1 MIRTNLRYHRPDAPE
16 QVSEL
21 LSEHGDAAAVLGGG
35 TWLLP
40 LMNRGERTHEHVV
53 DLKGLGLEP
62 VVATANGF
70 ALAATATYEDVL
82 AHAKLCEA
90 VPLLALM
97 AAGVTGGRQLR
108 NQATLAGSAC
118 YQNPSSEV
126 PAVLVA
132 LGATMHVH
140 GSAGAR
146 DVPAAEFFVD
156 AFRTALADGEFVHS
170 ISVPAPSRDAGYVK
184 LKLAAG
190 GWPLATAAAWRDRA
204 SRRAVVVLGAVQA
217 CPVEIDVT
225 DLLSDGALGDDA
237 LRERVAAAV
246 TEPYGDLQADGAYRR
261 RVAAPVALR
270 AARQLVEGAA

>member
-1 MIRTNLRYHRPDAPE
+1 MIRTNLRYHRPDTPE
-16 QVSEL
+16 AVRAL

-40 LMNRGERTHEHVV
+40 LMHRGERTHDHVV

-62 VVATANGF
+62 VVATADGF
-70 ALAATATYEDVL
+70 TLAATATYEDVL
-82 AHAKLCEA
+82 AHAELCAA
-90 VPLLALM
+90 VPVLARM

-132 LGATMHVH
+132 LGATLRVH
-140 GSAGAR
+140 GPAGAR
-146 DVPAAEFFVD
+146 SVPAAEFFVG
-156 AFRTALADGEFVHS
+156 AFETALRAGEFVHS
-170 ISVPAPSRDAGYVK
+170 ISVPALSRDAGYVK

-190 GWPLATAAAWRDRA
+190 GWPLATAAAWRDRV
-204 SRRAVVVLGAVQA
+204 SRRAAVVLGAVQA
-217 CPVEIDVT
+217 CPVEVDVT
-225 DLLSDGALGDDA
+225 DLLGDGAVDGDA

-246 TEPYGDLQADGAYRR
+246 TEPYGDLQADGVYRR

-270 AARQLVEGAA
+270 ALRQLEGVTT

>member
-1 MIRTNLRYHRPDAPE
+1 VIRTNLRYHRPDTPD

-21 LSEHGDAAAVLGGG
+21 LAEHGDGAAVLGGG

-40 LMNRGERTHEHVV
+40 LMHRGERTHDHVV
-53 DLKGLGLEP
+53 DLKGLGLAAI
-62 VVATANGF
+62 VADEGGF
-70 ALAATATYEDVL
+70 TLAATATYEDVL
-82 AHAKLCEA
+82 AHAQLCAA

-97 AAGVTGGRQLR
+97 ATGVTGGRQLR

-132 LGATMHVH
+132 IGATLRVH
-140 GSAGAR
+140 GPDGAR
-146 DVPAAEFFVD
+146 DVGAADFLVD
-156 AFRTALADGEFVHS
+156 AFRTALRAGEFVQS
-170 ISVPAPSRDAGYVK
+170 ISVPNADRDAGYVK

-204 SRRAVVVLGAVQA
+204 SRRAGVVLGAVQA
-217 CPVEIDVT
+217 CPLEVDLT
-225 DLLSDGALGDDA
+225 DLLDNGSVDA
-237 LRERVAAAV
+237 EAVRERVAATV
-246 TEPYGDLQADGAYRR
+246 TEPYGDVLADGAYRR

-270 AARQLVEGAA
+270 AVQQLGAA

>member
-1 MIRTNLRYHRPDAPE
+1 MIRTKLRYHRPDAPQ

-21 LSEHGDAAAVLGGG
+21 LSEHREAAAVLGGG

-40 LMNRGERTHEHVV
+40 LMNRGERSHEHIV

-62 VVATANGF
+62 VVANSGGF
-70 ALAATATYEDVL
+70 TLAATANYEDVL
-82 AHAKLCEA
+82 AHADLCEA

-132 LGATMHVH
+132 LGATLCVH
-140 GSAGAR
+140 GPAGTR
-146 DVPAAEFFVD
+146 HVPATEFFVD
-156 AFRTALADGEFVHS
+156 AFQTALRVGEFLHS
-170 ISVPAPSRDAGYVK
+170 IAFPAPSRDVGYVK

-190 GWPLATAAAWRDRA
+190 GWPLATAAAWRDHG
-204 SRRAVVVLGAVQA
+204 SRRAAVVLGAVQA
-217 CPVEIDVT
+217 CPVEVDVS
-225 DLLSDGALGDDA
+225 DLLDDGIDGDA
-237 LRERVAAAV
+237 LHERVAAAV
-246 TEPYGDLQADGAYRR
+246 TEPYGDLQATGSYRE
-261 RVAAPVALR
+261 RVAAPLALR
-270 AARQLVEGAA
+270 AVRQLQGAA